1 VLGERVSVLVAA
13 GGARWEVE
21 ALRAVAGGQSG
32 AVLLKRCVDLPDL
45 LATATTGQARV
56 ALVSAGL
63 PGLDADSV
71 AHLRRAGVGVLVV
84 AEPADRLVD
93 LPGVFEVLTAEAVGT
108 TLGGALQ
115 AAATSAVDGDPS
127 GEGGALGPPSDES
140 SAPGPTA
147 QAVATDPGSP
157 GRVVAVWGPTGAPGR
172 TTVAVGV
179 AAELASR
186 GRDVLLVD
194 ADGYGGAVAQHL
206 GMLEEVSGLLSAVR
220 LANAGQLDA
229 ARLASI
235 ARSVGPGLR
244 VLTGLPRAD
253 RWVEVRE
260 VAFEALLDAAQA
272 LCPYVVLDLGFSLEQ
287 AEQAFGSGAPQRN
300 QMTVTTLDRA
310 DEVLVVGSADPVG
323 LARLARGLVEL
334 PEVAPVV
341 AARVVVNRVRPSLG
355 WGEQEVRAMV
365 EGFVTPASMHFLP
378 ADLATADRALMAG
391 RPLVELGDSA
401 LRTALAGVA
410 DSIDPDA
417 QPGAGRLRGRRPGRA
432 RGRLRRRRAGRAR

>member
-1 VLGERVSVLVAA
+1 VLGERVGVLVAA
-13 GGARWEVE
+13 GGASWEVE
-21 ALRAVAGGQSG
+21 ALQAVAGGNSG

-56 ALVSAGL
+56 ALVSAEL

-71 AHLRRAGVGVLVV
+71 ALLRRAGVGVLVV
-84 AEPADRLVD
+84 EEPAGRPVD
-93 LPGVFEVLTAEAVGT
+93 LPGVSEVLTAGTVGT
-108 TLGGALQ
+108 SLRGALLAAASSAADPSVPGGAPGSSL
-115 AAATSAVDGDPS
+115 
-127 GEGGALGPPSDES
+127 DED
-140 SAPGPTA
+140 AGLGPTA
-147 QAVATDPGSP
+147 GDAGTDRGSP

-229 ARLASI
+229 TRLASV
-235 ARSVGPGLR
+235 ARTVGPGLR

-287 AEQAFGSGAPQRN
+287 AEPPFGSGAPQRN
-300 QMTVTTLDRA
+300 QMTVTALDRA
-310 DEVLVVGSADPVG
+310 GEVLVVGSADPVG

-334 PEVAPVV
+334 PEVAPVG
-341 AARVVVNRVRPSLG
+341 AARVVVNRARPSLG
-355 WGEQEVRAMV
+355 WAEQEVRAMV
-365 EGFVTPASMHFLP
+365 EGFITPASMHFLP
-378 ADLATADRALMAG
+378 DDAATADRALMAG
-391 RPLVELGDSA
+391 RSVVELGDSA
-401 LRTALAGVA
+401 LRSALADLA
-410 DSIDPDA
+410 DTLDPDA
-417 QPGAGRLRGRRPGRA
+417 QAEAGRPRGRRPAGRS

>member
-1 VLGERVSVLVAA
+1 VLGERIGVLVAA

-21 ALRAVAGGQSG
+21 ALRAVGGGEAG

-45 LATATTGQARV
+45 LATAATGQARV
-56 ALVSAGL
+56 ALVSAEL

-71 AHLRRAGVGVLVV
+71 AHLRREGVGVLVV
-84 AEPADRLVD
+84 AESTDRAVD
-93 LPGVFEVLTAEAVGT
+93 LPGVFEVLTAETVGAA
-108 TLGGALQ
+108 LGTVLP
-115 AAATSAVDGDPS
+115 AAATSAAQGDTS
-127 GEGGALGPPSDES
+127 ADGGAPGSPMAVRA
-140 SAPGPTA
+140 APVA
-147 QAVATDPGSP
+147 SAVAPTTGPESP

-186 GRDVLLVD
+186 GHDVLLVD

-229 ARLASI
+229 ARLASV

-272 LCPYVVLDLGFSLEQ
+272 LCPYVVLDLGFNLEQ

-300 QMTVTTLDRA
+300 QMTVTALDRA
-310 DEVLVVGSADPVG
+310 DEALVVGSADPVG

-334 PEVAPVV
+334 PEVAPVA

-365 EGFVTPASMHFLP
+365 EGFMTPASMHFLP
-378 ADLATADRALMAG
+378 DDPAAVDRALMTG
-391 RPLVELGDSA
+391 RPVRELGASA
-401 LRTALAGVA
+401 LSSALAGLA
-410 DSIDPDA
+410 DSVDPDT
-417 QPGAGRLRGRRPGRA
+417 QPGAARPRGRRPGRL
-432 RGRLRRRRAGRAR
+432 RGPIRRRRADRGR

>member
-1 VLGERVSVLVAA
+1 VLGERVGVLVAA

-21 ALRAVAGGQSG
+21 ALQAVSGAQSG

-45 LATATTGQARV
+45 LATAATGQARV
-56 ALVSAGL
+56 ALVAAGL

-71 AHLRRAGVGVLVV
+71 ARLNRAEVGVVVV
-84 AEPADRLVD
+84 AQPTDRVVE
-93 LPGVFEVLTAEAVGT
+93 LPGVFEVLTAEGVGT
-108 TLGGALQ
+108 TLGGALL
-115 AAATSAVDGDPS
+115 AAARAAADGGRRSDGAAPQS
-127 GEGGALGPPSDES
+127 SHLEGAAGPV
-140 SAPGPTA
+140 PTA
-147 QAVATDPGSP
+147 TVTGGPEGP

-186 GRDVLLVD
+186 GHDVLLVD

-220 LANAGQLDA
+220 LANAGQLDSV
-229 ARLASI
+229 RLASV
-235 ARSVGPGLR
+235 ARSVGPELR

-272 LCPYVVLDLGFSLEQ
+272 LCPYVVLDLGFNLEQ
-287 AEQAFGSGAPQRN
+287 SEQAFGSGAPQRN
-300 QMTVTTLDRA
+300 QMTVSGLDRA

-365 EGFVTPASMHFLP
+365 EGFVTPAGVHFLP
-378 ADLATADRALMAG
+378 DDPAAADRALMTG

-401 LRTALAGVA
+401 LRDGLADLT
-410 DSIDPDA
+410 DSLDPD
-417 QPGAGRLRGRRPGRA
+417 QRPRSGRGRRGRV
-432 RGRLRRRRAGRAR
+432 RLRRRREGRGR